1 MKENNLKIK
10 SFAFAVIVVN
20 TFKTLK
26 SRQIDYALI
35 RQFLRSGTS
44 VGANVAEAY
53 GAISDAEFSSKLSIS
68 YKESLETKF
77 WISLLHETGY
87 LSKTEF
93 EFLTE
98 KCDELSK
105 ILYTIIK
112 KTRIEKKTTPSK

>member
-20 TFKTLK
+20 TFKALK
-26 SRQIDYALI
+26 SRKIDYAII

-77 WISLLHETGY
+77 WISLLHETSY

-93 EFLTE
+93 ESLTE

-112 KTRIEKKTTPSK
+112 KTRIEKKTATTK

>member
-87 LSKTEF
+87 LSKS